1 MDTELWD
8 KIRQSDKAAFMTLY
22 QNQYQ
27 QLYAFGCRV
36 HADREVVKDCIHEM
50 FCEIWNGRHRVQGVS
65 NSRSYLFT
73 YLKRKILKEIKRV
86 NLSDQLLES
95 DDHATDSLQE
105 ACYEEILVKLQTDEA
120 TRIKLQ
126 QVLSK
131 LSKTQFEIIRLK
143 FYEELTFE
151 QIASILSIET
161 RTVYNHIFEALK
173 RLRQH
178 MKALIPFLFAASDV
192 LNFF

>member
-1 MDTELWD
+1 MV
-8 KIRQSDKAAFMTLY
+8 LY

-50 FCEIWNGRHRVQGVS
+50 FCEIWNGRHRVQSVS

-73 YLKRKILKEIKRV
+73 YLKRKILKEVQRV
-86 NLSDQLLES
+86 KLSDQLPEDLNYTG
-95 DDHATDSLQE
+95 DDLQE
-105 ACYEEILVKLQTDEA
+105 ASYEDILVKLQTDEA

-131 LSKTQFEIIRLK
+131 LSQSQLEIIRMK
-143 FYEELTFE
+143 FYEELSFE
-151 QIASILSIET
+151 QIASILNIET
-161 RTVYNHIFEALK
+161 RTVYNHIYEALK

-178 MKALIPFLFAASDV
+178 MKVLIPFLLAANDV
-192 LNFF
+192 LKIISEKVW